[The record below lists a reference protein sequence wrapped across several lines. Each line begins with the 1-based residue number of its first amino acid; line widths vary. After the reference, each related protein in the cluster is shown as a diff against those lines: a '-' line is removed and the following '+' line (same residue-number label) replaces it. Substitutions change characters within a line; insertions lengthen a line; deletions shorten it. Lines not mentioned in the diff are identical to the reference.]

1 MSTEL
6 PDRPAPPSDSTPA
19 STYAL
24 VVSRYNSRFTTALAD
39 HARTELLAIE
49 PQAKVETFQAPGS
62 FEVPLLVNLL
72 AAKRGYAAILAL
84 GVIIEGETAHA
95 RLIAASIT
103 DALQTTAITHGIP
116 VIHEVL
122 LVGSV
127 EQAEARC
134 LGPHL
139 NRGTEAAR
147 AAVTAARAVREI
159 LAT

>member
-6 PDRPAPPSDSTPA
+6 PVRPASPSAVTPP

-24 VVSRYNSRFTTALAD
+24 VVSRYNPRFTTALAD
-39 HARTELLAIE
+39 HARAELIAIE
-49 PQAKVETFQAPGS
+49 PDARVETFEAPGS
-62 FEVPLLVNLL
+62 FEIPLLVQLL
-72 AAKRGYAAILAL
+72 AAKQKYAAILAL

-95 RLIAASIT
+95 QLIAASIT
-103 DALQTTAITHGIP
+103 NALQTTAITHGIP

-122 LVGSV
+122 LVGSA

-134 LGPHL
+134 LGPDL

-147 AAVTAARAVREI
+147 TAVTAARAIRAI

>member
-6 PDRPAPPSDSTPA
+6 PDRPAPPSDSAPP

-49 PQAKVETFQAPGS
+49 PQAKVETFRAPGS
-62 FEVPLLVNLL
+62 FEIPLLANLL
-72 AAKRGYAAILAL
+72 AAKRRYAAILAL

-127 EQAEARC
+127 GQAEARC
-134 LGPHL
+134 LGPDL

-147 AAVTAARAVREI
+147 TAVTAARAVRAI